1 MRRIGIVSVN
11 FNGEKDSLE
20 LLEDL
25 KDLKA
30 PGFEIRIIFVDNAS
44 SDDFVEKASSK
55 YPEIDVLQ
63 NGVNKG
69 FSGGYNRGMQHALL
83 WGADYVLII
92 NNDALTPDKKLL
104 TSLLSSFEKNPKAAI
119 VAPKIYFA
127 PGFEFHKDR
136 YKKEDQ
142 GKVVWFGGGA
152 FDWNNVMSV
161 HRGIDEIDNGEYG
174 GEMEMDFATGC
185 CFLISREALEKVG
198 MFDERYFAYFEDG
211 DLSKRIIDAGF
222 KIIYNGDT
230 FIYHKV
236 SQSTGAGSVLTDYYL
251 TRNRLIFGFKYAS
264 RRTKFALWREAM
276 KHATYGRL
284 PQRDAVEDYFGGK
297 FGAKTVQK
305 WNNEAKYQVD
315 LSVISVNFNTPELIG
330 ELLKSIK
337 KFNLL
342 DSSLRPLVK
351 NDPLDHSSKRPP
363 SQSEVRWNHNFEVLI
378 LDNGSE
384 RGCEDVVSRFRQ
396 SLPAGARNQLRF
408 IQNETNE
415 GFTGGNNKL
424 FKFSRGKYILML
436 NSDIEVMDKS
446 LEEIYKQAESYKENA
461 IVSGSLVFPDGTQQ
475 DSVFDLPTITGAIK
489 EYLLAIK
496 GSFFMYAPS
505 QNKNTRVQGAAMAC
519 FLIPRK
525 ILEKVGN
532 LDERLFTYF
541 EDVDFCRRCLKLGVP
556 IYYTPSAKFIH
567 QHGATGKTL
576 KQGRAYELLQNA
588 AKIYYGAWYYR
599 ALSLTLRILQKISW
613 VKTPVAR

>member
-1 MRRIGIVSVN
+1 MRKIGIVSVN

-25 KDLKA
+25 RELKA
-30 PGFEIRIIFVDNAS
+30 PGFEVRIIFVDNAS
-44 SDDFVEKASSK
+44 SDNFVETASRK

-136 YKKEDQ
+136 YAEADK
-142 GKVVWFGGGA
+142 GKVVWFGGGK
-152 FDWNNVMSV
+152 FDWDNIMSV
-161 HRGIDEIDNGEYG
+161 HRGIDEVDEGAYS

-198 MFDERYFAYFEDG
+198 MFDEKYFAYFEDG
-211 DLSKRIIDAGF
+211 DLSKRIIDAGL

-230 FIYHKV
+230 SIYHKV

-276 KHATYGRL
+276 RHAIYGRL
-284 PQRDAVEDYFGGK
+284 AQRDAVEDYFGGK

-315 LSVISVNFNTPELIG
+315 LSVISVNFNTPELI
-330 ELLKSIK
+330 EALLKSIK
-337 KFNLL
+337 RHST
-342 DSSLRPLVK
+342 DGVIARPRSGEAISERTGIAASPSASR
-351 NDPLDHSSKRPP
+351 NDGVRM
-363 SQSEVRWNHNFEVLI
+363 EVII

-384 RGCEDVVSRFRQ
+384 RGCEDVVKKFK
-396 SLPAGARNQLRF
+396 GVRF

-424 FKFSRGKYILML
+424 FKYSRGKYILML
-436 NSDIEVMDKS
+436 NSDIEVTHGS
-446 LEEIYKQAESYKENA
+446 LREIYRQAESYKENA

-489 EYLLAIK
+489 EYIFGIK

-505 QNKNTRVQGAAMAC
+505 QNEHSSSSSKNTRVQGAAMAC
-519 FLIPRK
+519 FMIPRK
-525 ILEKVGN
+525 ILERVGN

-588 AKIYYGAWYYR
+588 AKIYYGVWYYR

>member
-1 MRRIGIVSVN
+1 MRKIGIVSVN
-11 FNGEKDSLE
+11 FNGERDSLE

-30 PGFEIRIIFVDNAS
+30 PGFEVKVFFVDNAS
-44 SDDFVEKASSK
+44 SDNFVEIASKK
-55 YPEIDVLQ
+55 YPEIDILQ

-69 FSGGYNRGMQHALL
+69 FSGGYNRGMSHALL

-92 NNDALTPDKKLL
+92 NNDALAPDKKLL

-136 YKKEDQ
+136 YKKEDE
-142 GKVVWFGGGA
+142 GKVVWFAGGA
-152 FDWNNVMSV
+152 FDWNNIMSI
-161 HRGIDEIDNGEYG
+161 HRGIDEVDRGEYS

-211 DLSKRIIDAGF
+211 DLSKRIVDAGF

-230 FIYHKV
+230 SIYHKV

-251 TRNRLIFGFKYAS
+251 TRNRLIFGFKYAR

-276 KHATYGRL
+276 KQAIYGRL
-284 PQRDAVEDYFGGK
+284 AQRDAVEDYFEGK

-305 WNNEAKYQVD
+305 WNSEAKYQVD
-315 LSVISVNFNTPELIG
+315 LSVISVNFNTPELI
-330 ELLKSIK
+330 EALLRTAI
-337 KFNLL
+337 
-342 DSSLRPLVK
+342 R
-351 NDPLDHSSKRPP
+351 HQP
-363 SQSEVRWNHNFEVLI
+363 SAISQEIII

-384 RGCEDVVSRFRQ
+384 RGCEDVVKKFK
-396 SLPAGARNQLRF
+396 GVRF

-436 NSDIEVMDKS
+436 NSDIEVMEGS
-446 LEEIYKQAESYKENA
+446 LQEIYKQAESYKENA
-461 IVSGSLVFPDGTQQ
+461 VVSGSLVFPDGTQQ
-475 DSVFDLPTITGAIK
+475 DSVFYLPTITGAIK
-489 EYLLAIK
+489 EYLLGIK

-505 QNKNTRVQGAAMAC
+505 QTKNTRVQGAAMAC
-519 FLIPRK
+519 FMIPRK

>member
-1 MRRIGIVSVN
+1 MRKIGIVSVN
-11 FNGEKDSLE
+11 FNGERDSLE

-30 PGFEIRIIFVDNAS
+30 LGFEVKIIFVDNAS
-44 SDDFVEKASSK
+44 SDNFVEIATRK
-55 YPEIDVLQ
+55 YSEVDILQ

-119 VAPKIYFA
+119 VSPKIYFA
-127 PGFEFHKDR
+127 PGYEFHKDR
-136 YKKEDQ
+136 YEKQDQ
-142 GKVVWFGGGA
+142 GKIVWFAGGA
-152 FDWNNVMSV
+152 FDWDNVMSI
-161 HRGIDEIDNGEYG
+161 HRGVDEVDEGAYS

-185 CFLISREALEKVG
+185 CFLITREALEKVG
-198 MFDERYFAYFEDG
+198 MFDEEYFAYFEDA
-211 DLSKRIIDAGF
+211 DLSKRIIDGGF
-222 KIIYNGDT
+222 KIFYNGNT
-230 FIYHKV
+230 HIYHKV
-236 SQSTGAGSVLTDYYL
+236 SQSTGTGSLLTDYYL

-264 RRTKFALWREAM
+264 RRTRFALWRQSMKQAIAGRKAQKEAI
-276 KHATYGRL
+276 
-284 PQRDAVEDYFGGK
+284 EDYFGK
-297 FGAKTVQK
+297 DWGAKGEQK
-305 WNNEAKYQVD
+305 WDDEAKYQID
-315 LSVISVNFNTPELIG
+315 LSIVSVNYNTPDLI
-330 ELLKSIK
+330 EALLKSIK
-337 KFNLL
+337 KFGFRHPEQSEESVTKKT
-342 DSSLRPLVK
+342 DSSARPQ
-351 NDPLDHSSKRPP
+351 NDK
-363 SQSEVRWNHNFEVLI
+363 FEVLI

-384 RGCEDVVSRFRQ
+384 QGCAEVVSKFKEV
-396 SLPAGARNQLRF
+396 RF

-424 FKFSRGKYILML
+424 FKFARGKHILML
-436 NSDIEVMDKS
+436 NSDIEVMDGS
-446 LEEIYKQAESYKENA
+446 LEEIYKQAEKYSQNA
-461 IVSGSLVFPDGTQQ
+461 IVSGSLVFPDGSQQ
-475 DSVFDLPTITGAIK
+475 DSAFDLPTISGAIK

-496 GSFFMYAPS
+496 GSFFMYAPR
-505 QNKNTRVQGAAMAC
+505 QDRNTKVQGAAMAC

-525 ILEKVGN
+525 ILEKVGL

-541 EDVDFCRRCLKLGVP
+541 EDVDFCRRCLKLGIP

-576 KQGRAYELLQNA
+576 KQGKAYELLQNA
-588 AKIYYGAWYYR
+588 AKIYYGEWYYR